1 MKHIITIFLIF
12 WSVFFIQAENISNS
26 QYDVY
31 DEIPNLNKLPI
42 TAINRIFEDSE
53 GFMWY
58 GTINGLYR
66 DDGYQIKVFR
76 SDFNHRG
83 LIASNRIE
91 CITEDRQGRIWF
103 GTTEGLYCIDKK
115 DYRVYPIRKDLFAQK
130 LIFELYK
137 RKNGEIWVS
146 TDGTIFRFNADG
158 NLIKG
163 YRTYNGN
170 TATAVCGFCEGRD
183 GEIIMGFR
191 TGILYRYDNKR
202 DSLIAFPDLM
212 RKHNPSC
219 IIQDRQHN
227 YYWLATWG
235 DGVVRFDPSAQPDRM
250 FTYFQ
255 SPSAPT
261 NNVFLIVQNEEGN
274 KIWGTSTTHLQTYE
288 IKNGCLVLTH
298 TYPEKPQLLH
308 ELIMDK
314 NKNLWISGYTY
325 PSFIMHS
332 QNKMHQFYPLQSMQ
346 RYTNYTPTVSTLCDS
361 GDGIFWINQERI
373 GIFLYNIKTN
383 EVSFQKDFPD
393 TAVPYLGLSEIMER
407 SRMKNAVWIVGL
419 GETVIYRFAREGM
432 NMRISD
438 IIKLDTIL
446 PQDDQIR
453 TVCETH
459 NGRYLWIG
467 TREAVYRHDLKNN
480 KTNKVIQ
487 IGRLVNKIVESDD
500 HTIWIAT
507 SGQGIYSV
515 NKKNNVHR
523 YLFKSIISG
532 ITTTNNQQIWLCSH
546 DGDVIRLDPR
556 TGVIKKYAK
565 ICGLNGEM
573 VNYVMSDEFDHIWIG
588 TNQKLIELN
597 PHNNSFHSYQS
608 TDSQMNLWRFI
619 PSAYCKGTDGNIYIG
634 GINGI
639 CQFTPSEKLEYAP
652 APVKTIITD
661 ITANGQSLLFDLHRP
676 YDKDQQL
683 QLKPDERNITIYFS
697 SLNYIS
703 ANKTRF
709 AYRMIGIDDR
719 WQYTTDGENSA
730 NYSHLPKGDY
740 IFEVKS
746 TDSNGQWSNQVASL
760 IINRQAMFYET
771 WWAFLIYILTGCA
784 VIAYLIYWYS
794 KRLNRKSEELWA
806 DSAEMIK
813 MRSYL
818 QQTST
823 DNEET
828 GKLDKLLID
837 KAINIVKEN
846 IASPNFDVNELAR
859 AMNMSRSTLTRK
871 LKAITGD
878 TPLDF
883 IRHIKMKQAKAL
895 LNNKS
900 SNISEVAT
908 ALGYQNRKYFTACFK
923 EEFGIT
929 PSEYQKN
936 HSSAS
941 TEDTQAEKDAIQDE

>member
-1 MKHIITIFLIF
+1 MKYIITLFLIF
-12 WSVFFIQAENISNS
+12 QSVFFIQAENISNR

-432 NMRISD
+432 KMRISD

-515 NKKNNVHR
+515 NKNNSVHR

-683 QLKPDERNITIYFS
+683 QLRPDERNITIYFS

-784 VIAYLIYWYS
+784 VITYLIYWYS